1 MMSDCFIGEIRSFAF
16 KFAPQDWA
24 FCDGALLSIQQ
35 YQALCA
41 VIGFKFGGDNRNTFG
56 IPDLRQKV
64 VAHPTTTVTPGMV
77 QNVQYGVS
85 SGVASVTLTESQM
98 PAHTHTLHRLNVPG
112 DFTNKSSAPGT
123 GSYLSSYTYQTG
135 PTTFTQLTALEKDGA
150 PNATLHPASIGSA
163 GGGQAHE
170 NRQPYLPL
178 NMCICLDGVY
188 PPRPS

>member
-1 MMSDCFIGEIRSFAF
+1 MMSDCFTGEIRSFAF
-16 KFAPQDWA
+16 KFAPEDWA
-24 FCDGALLSIQQ
+24 FCNGAILNISQ
-35 YQALCA
+35 YQLLFV
-41 VIGFKFGGDNRNTFG
+41 VIGNAFGGSMTNQNFA
-56 IPDLRQKV
+56 IPDLRQKA

-77 QNVQYGVS
+77 EYVQYGVS
-85 SGVASVTLTESQM
+85 SGVASVTPTASQM

-135 PTTFTQLTALEKDGA
+135 PTTYTQLTALEKDGS
-150 PNATLHPASIGSA
+150 PNTTLHPASIGPT
-163 GGGQAHE
+163 GGQAHE

-178 NMCICLDGVY
+178 NMCICLNGVY